1 MKKTTLLITF
11 LTLCIFG
18 CKKEAQT
25 NYTILSGNVQ
35 NPVNDSVNLE
45 DKHNRPLKTV
55 YLSDDN
61 SFNDTLK
68 IDKGYYYL
76 IHGSWNDRKLIF
88 LTPSSDLNIVI
99 SNQDETSS
107 YSFLGKGEIENNY
120 LKQKIE
126 FDKQFEKLENRKYF
140 FSLDE
145 ETFLTQTDSIYSKR
159 KNFLKSH
166 TNIDSDF
173 NNYETFKIEYD
184 RAQKLLVY
192 KNWRGDFIKDSTFT
206 VSTKFPNPFE
216 NIDISDERLL
226 THPNYSG
233 ALFTFIN
240 NKYGSFHWNTE
251 TLTYLEYI
259 DKEIENKKIKE
270 ELATGFIN
278 LRILRHN
285 GITLEAY
292 TKYLSMATNKES
304 IKKVKTY
311 FDEINKIGKGTIS
324 PLFEFYDL
332 NDNLIKLKDLQG
344 KLVYIDI
351 WGTWC
356 IPCVREIP
364 ALKKFEEEFRNEA
377 IHFVSI
383 SVNDE
388 KEKLKQFIKE
398 NDLKGI
404 QLFVKEGGDETF
416 FEEYQVQGVPRFI
429 LIDKEG
435 KIINAFADKPSNPN
449 IRALI
454 LESL

>member
-1 MKKTTLLITF
+1 MKKTTLL
-11 LTLCIFG
+11 LLLCVLYFIG
-18 CKKEAQT
+18 CKKSAQP
-25 NYTILSGNVQ
+25 NFIILSGTIE
-35 NPVNDSVNLE
+35 NPFNDSINLE
-45 DKHNRPLKTV
+45 DKYNRPLKTV

-107 YSFLGKGEIENNY
+107 FSFQGKGENENNY
-120 LKQKIE
+120 LKEKIQ
-126 FDKQFEKLENRKYF
+126 FDKQFKELENRKYF
-140 FSLDE
+140 YNLDE
-145 ETFLTQTDSIYSKR
+145 NTFLIQTDSIYSIR
-159 KNFLKSH
+159 KSFLESH
-166 TNIDSDF
+166 TNLDKDF
-173 NNYETFKIEYD
+173 YKYESFKIEYD
-184 RAQKLLVY
+184 RSKKLLAY
-192 KNWRGDFIKDSTFT
+192 KKWKGDFIKDSTFT
-206 VSTKFPNPFE
+206 VSSKFPDPFE
-216 NIDISDERLL
+216 NIDLSDESLL
-226 THPNYSG
+226 VHPNYSG
-233 ALFTFIN
+233 AVFTFIN
-240 NKYGSFHWNTE
+240 NKYGRFHWNTE

-259 DKEIENKKIKE
+259 DKEVENKKIKE
-270 ELATGFIN
+270 SLATDFMR

-285 GITLEAY
+285 GITPEAY
-292 TKYLSMATNKES
+292 AKYLSMATDKES

-324 PLFEFYDL
+324 PLFEFHDL
-332 NDNLIKLKDLQG
+332 NNNLIKLKDLQG

-364 ALKKFEEEFRNEA
+364 ALKKLEEEFRNED
-377 IHFVSI
+377 INFVSI
-383 SVNDE
+383 SINDE

-404 QLFVKEGGDETF
+404 QLFFKDGDDEEF
-416 FEEYQVQGVPRFI
+416 FNEYQLQGVPRFI
-429 LIDKEG
+429 LIDREG
-435 KIINAFADKPSNPN
+435 KIIDAFADKPSNPN
-449 IRALI
+449 IRDLI